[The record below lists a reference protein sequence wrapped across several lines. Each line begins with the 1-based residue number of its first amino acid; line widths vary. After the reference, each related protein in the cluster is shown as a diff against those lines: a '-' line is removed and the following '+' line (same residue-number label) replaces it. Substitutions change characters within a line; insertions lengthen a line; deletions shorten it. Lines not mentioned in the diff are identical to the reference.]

1 MSSSGVRSC
10 LVVSTAVSSPATS
23 DVASVL
29 CEVDADGLCS
39 SICVKLDDPA
49 KILHRL

>member
-23 DVASVL
+23 GVASVL
-29 CEVDADGLCS
+29 CEVDADDLCS

-49 KILHRL
+49 KISHRL

>member
-23 DVASVL
+23 GVTSVL
-29 CEVDADGLCS
+29 CEVDADDRCS
-39 SICVKLDDPA
+39 SSVKLGNAA
-49 KILHRL
+49 KILLDAI